1 MPSPRKRRLKRAVGA
16 VMGPTGSLKDAS
28 TNRVRAHIDD
38 AFIRNLVKA
47 NGAQSLRGSALFAD
61 DANGAPISREIVIEN
76 GIIATLDQMDTFAT
90 LSLTSDTLVATN
102 FLELTDTSGV
112 AIRLVLVDSSD
123 ADGGAAQNADAKLEG
138 LTDGVGEAQVA
149 LGSDG
154 DEILDNG
161 ASFSPKRFQ
170 IFTHGPIGGARTGFQ
185 LCEAITREI
194 DALRAAGETGILTA
208 DAAAA
213 GGGEGTIHLAQPVA
227 GPAGNL
233 AVTHTAD
240 VFVGQGQFGGGAR
253 AADALH
259 FFGETA
265 AGNAATPITAQ
276 HGVLWVQNPR
286 HAISGLIGDANLQAM
301 VVDPTVPARIDPAN
315 PGAEAGQATDRLH
328 MRLICVDAIANAGT
342 VGAAAAIVPDI
353 AAIGISDT
361 QPAANVNQ
369 DIDMVQYVQAG
380 STTLTVDPVE
390 LSAALAAAHAANDGS
405 EITVDFFPSDVSG
418 IILHWYLEPADA

>member
-61 DANGAPISREIVIEN
+61 DANGAPISREVVIEN

-90 LSLTSDTLVATN
+90 LSLTSAELVATN

-112 AIRLVLVDSSD
+112 TIRLVLVDSSD
-123 ADGGAAQNADAKLEG
+123 ADGGVAQDPDAKLVD
-138 LTDGVGEAQVA
+138 LTDADGAEGGGQLA

-170 IFTHGPIGGARTGFQ
+170 ILTHGGQVARTGFQ

-194 DALRAAGETGILTA
+194 NALRTAGETALLTGA
-208 DAAAA
+208 AAAAA
-213 GGGEGTIHLAQPVA
+213 GGEGVIHLAQPVA

-233 AVTHTAD
+233 AVTHSAD
-240 VFVGQGQFGGGAR
+240 VFVGQGQFGGGAS

-265 AGNAATPITAQ
+265 AGNAAAPITAQ

-286 HAISGLIGDANLQAM
+286 HAISGLIGDANLAAM
-301 VVDPTVPARIDPAN
+301 VINPEIAARIGNVD
-315 PGAEAGQATDRLH
+315 GGATDRLH

-361 QPAANVNQ
+361 QPAADVNQ
-369 DIDMVQYVQAG
+369 DIDMVQYIQAG
-380 STTLTVDPVE
+380 NTTLTVDPVE

-418 IILHWYLEPADA
+418 IILHWYLEPVDA